1 MQVFKEY
8 SLTMVEKEALKEFLS
23 AKLNKEKIIVL
34 GAEEIS
40 KKLKLSRPRVYA
52 ILMNLEAKGILE
64 KFKRKGFI
72 LTSRGETLIH

>member
-64 KFKRKGFI
+64 KF
-72 LTSRGETLIH
+72 